1 MAHER
6 FSSSAA
12 RLPQPDEVDEPIGS
26 AHPLDQPPRVLA
38 IDDNEVNRRL
48 LSLML
53 ENAGCRVDV
62 AADGDSGLRRAQEA
76 RPDLILLDVM
86 MPDKDGFQVCR
97 EMRALPSLRHVPII
111 FLSALTETKD
121 KVKGLAAGGV
131 DYITKPFDRSEV
143 LARVRSQIEIGRL
156 TREIVSKNGELL
168 RRQACLD
175 TDLKAAAVIQH
186 ALLPTATRQIEG
198 VRCAWRFTPCQSV
211 GGDIFNFFPVDSEHL
226 VMYMLDVS
234 GHGVTSAMVTVCLSQ
249 TLSPSS
255 GTFWIEEA
263 GKKRWAQPAEVLD
276 LLEEQYPIERFDRYF
291 TMAYLVLNLRTGTL
305 VSSCAGHPPPVLLR
319 TDGTIESLT
328 AGGPLIGLGRSP
340 TFRQQVVQIHDGDRL
355 FLYTDG
361 VTELENRRGEAY
373 GEDEFYRLL
382 MRSRELELE
391 ESCDRVIGSM
401 HRFAEGL
408 APRDDVSLLALELTG
423 RPDGNQS
430 LAEGKTN

>member
-1 MAHER
+1 
-6 FSSSAA
+6 
-12 RLPQPDEVDEPIGS
+12 
-26 AHPLDQPPRVLA
+26 
-38 IDDNEVNRRL
+38 
-48 LSLML
+48 
-53 ENAGCRVDV
+53 
-62 AADGDSGLRRAQEA
+62 
-76 RPDLILLDVM
+76 
-86 MPDKDGFQVCR
+86 
-97 EMRALPSLRHVPII
+97 
-111 FLSALTETKD
+111 
-121 KVKGLAAGGV
+121 
-131 DYITKPFDRSEV
+131 
-143 LARVRSQIEIGRL
+143 
-156 TREIVSKNGELL
+156 
-168 RRQACLD
+168 
-175 TDLKAAAVIQH
+175 
-186 ALLPTATRQIEG
+186 
-198 VRCAWRFTPCQSV
+198 
-211 GGDIFNFFPVDSEHL
+211 
-226 VMYMLDVS
+226 
-234 GHGVTSAMVTVCLSQ
+234 MVTVCLSQ